1 MSGNVSQ
8 TKHSPTS
15 TERLQQ
21 SHVCFCAIGLPSSRD
36 HRISDLGNSVLK
48 LTTSRDDCSPTDQV
62 RRRQLRRRVVRVRD
76 ALALVQLPVA
86 GEPLNVSDGAQAR
99 RQGEV
104 DAWQ

>member
-1 MSGNVSQ
+1 
-8 TKHSPTS
+8 
-15 TERLQQ
+15 
-21 SHVCFCAIGLPSSRD
+21 
-36 HRISDLGNSVLK
+36 
-48 LTTSRDDCSPTDQV
+48 
-62 RRRQLRRRVVRVRD
+62 VRVRD